1 MSVTITSSS
10 YAGEEAG
17 KYISAALLTANTL
30 EGGLIEIHDNVKYRE
45 VIQKLSSTSLVQAAD
60 CDFNDSGDVQLDEIV
75 LEPKELMVNV
85 KMCTKPFVQSWESA
99 QLGMSAHDDELPA
112 KFEDYVIAHFA
123 EKVAANIERQIWQG
137 DDSNGAEFD
146 GIIKLLEADANVI
159 DVAASANTLDAT
171 EVLSELGAI
180 VDAIPQT
187 VYSQMDKLCIAVSSD
202 IFRAY
207 KRALGGFQSQGTGG
221 AGFESKGFNQD
232 IDVQYFDGVPVVLAQ
247 GLPTRSAVAY
257 LKDNIYFGTGLLS
270 DHNEV
275 RVLNMADL
283 DGSQNVKFIMR
294 FTGGV
299 QIGIGSEIVLYK

>member
-45 VIQKLSSTSLVQAAD
+45 VIQKLSSTGLVQDAN
-60 CDFNDSGDVQLDEIV
+60 CDFTDAGDVQLDEIV
-75 LEPKELMVNV
+75 LEPTELMVNTQ
-85 KMCTKPFVQSWESA
+85 MCTKPFVQSWESA

-112 KFEDYVIAHFA
+112 RFEDYVIAHFA

-137 DDSNGAEFD
+137 DDSNAGEFD
-146 GIIKLLEADANVI
+146 GIIKLLEADATVI
-159 DVAASANTLDAT
+159 DVAASANALDAE

-221 AGFESKGFNQD
+221 AGFENKGFNQD

-247 GLPTRSAVAY
+247 GLPTRTAVAY
-257 LKDNIYFGTGLLS
+257 AKDNIFFGTGLLS

-283 DGSQNVKFIMR
+283 DGSQNVRFIMR

>member
-1 MSVTITSSS
+1 MAVTITSSS

-45 VIQKLSSTSLVQAAD
+45 VIQKLSSTGLIQGAD
-60 CDFNDSGDVQLDEIV
+60 CDFSASGDVQLDEIV
-75 LEPKELMVNV
+75 LEPTELMVNV
-85 KMCTKPFVQSWESA
+85 EMCTKPFVQSWESA

-137 DDSNGAEFD
+137 DSAVDGEFD
-146 GIIKLLEADANVI
+146 GLIKLLEADGDVI
-159 DVAASANTLDAT
+159 DVTASANPLDAE

-221 AGFESKGFNQD
+221 AGFDNKGFNQD

-247 GLPTRSAVAY
+247 GLPTRTAVAY
-257 LKDNIYFGTGLLS
+257 LKDNIFFGTGLLS

-283 DGSQNVKFIMR
+283 DGSQNVRFIMR